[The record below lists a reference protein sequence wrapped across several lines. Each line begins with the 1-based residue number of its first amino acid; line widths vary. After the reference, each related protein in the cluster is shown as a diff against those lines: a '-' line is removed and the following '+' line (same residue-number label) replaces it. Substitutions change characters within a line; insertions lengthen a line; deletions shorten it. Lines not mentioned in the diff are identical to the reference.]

1 MSNQEN
7 GRIKHLRLRV
17 PMELFWQ
24 LKKDAEARNL
34 PPATWARHI
43 LCDALMEV
51 QLTQQDYQ
59 KIEQAIKENWRK
71 IRGEHNDNDDDE

>member
-1 MSNQEN
+1 MSHQEN
-7 GRIKHLRLRV
+7 GRIKQLRLRM
-17 PMELFWQ
+17 PMELYWQ
-24 LKKDAEARNL
+24 LIKDAEAHNL

-43 LCDALMEV
+43 LCDALMDV

-71 IRGEHNDNDDDE
+71 IRGEHNDNND